1 MGDAFIAQCLSDI
14 RSIPVRDFN
23 ECADV
28 LLQAL
33 RRFDPNV
40 LGTIRGADLLWERAA
55 ELKIAPQGGCSANQS
70 CRLMAT
76 QDGYIAVNLA
86 RPEDW
91 TLLPAW
97 LEADVNNWSQL
108 SAQVAQRSSALLL
121 ERGRLMGLAVATP
134 NEAIA
139 PDPVDALSDLNAH
152 IVTSPLVVDMSALW
166 AGPLCSHLLQG
177 CGYQVIKVES
187 VQRPDGAREGSPK
200 HFYAL
205 HEGKEC
211 RRFDFRD
218 PTDLRRL
225 RMLLASADV
234 VIEGSRPRALRAL
247 ELDRESIMTGAGS
260 VAAASHLWLSLTAY
274 GRTSPFGDWVGF
286 GDDVAIAAGA
296 FDATQANAPA
306 FIADAIADP
315 LTGLLAAW
323 LILQLRR
330 RRMSGLIDFSLFRAA
345 NFCVNW
351 LQDSGGALVSP
362 TREPTLRC

>member
-1 MGDAFIAQCLSDI
+1 M
-14 RSIPVRDFN
+14 
-23 ECADV
+23 

-33 RRFDPNV
+33 RRFHPNV
-40 LGTIRGADLLWERAA
+40 LTTIRGADLLWERAA

-70 CRLMAT
+70 CRLMPT
-76 QDGYIAVNLA
+76 KDGYIAVNLA

-97 LEADVNNWSQL
+97 LEAGVNNWSQL
-108 SAQVAQRSSALLL
+108 SAQVLQRSSALLL

-134 NEAIA
+134 NEAMA
-139 PDPVDALSDLNAH
+139 SDAVDALSDLNAH
-152 IVTSPLVVDMSALW
+152 SAASSLVVDMSALW
-166 AGPLCSHLLQG
+166 AGPLCSHLLQC
-177 CGYQVIKVES
+177 CGFQVIKVES

-200 HFYAL
+200 HFHAL

-211 RRFDFRD
+211 QRFDFRD

-247 ELDRESIMTGAGS
+247 ALDRESIMTAAGS

-274 GRTSPFGDWVGF
+274 GRASPFGDWVGF

-315 LTGLLAAW
+315 LTGLVAAW
-323 LILQLRR
+323 LILELRR
-330 RRMSGLIDFSLFRAA
+330 RGMSGLIDFSLFRAA

-351 LQDSGGALVSP
+351 VQDSGGALASP

>member
-1 MGDAFIAQCLSDI
+1 M
-14 RSIPVRDFN
+14 
-23 ECADV
+23 

-33 RRFDPNV
+33 RRFHPNV
-40 LGTIRGADLLWERAA
+40 LATIRGADLLWERAA
-55 ELKIAPQGGCSANQS
+55 ELKIVPQGGCSANQS
-70 CRLMAT
+70 CRLMPT

-97 LEADVNNWSQL
+97 LEADVTSWSQL

-121 ERGRLMGLAVATP
+121 GRGRLMGLAVATP

-139 PDPVDALSDLNAH
+139 SDAVDALSDLNANSA
-152 IVTSPLVVDMSALW
+152 TSPLVVDMSALW
-166 AGPLCSHLLQG
+166 AGPLCSHLLQR
-177 CGYQVIKVES
+177 CGFQVIKVES

-200 HFYAL
+200 HFHAL

-218 PTDLRRL
+218 PTDLHRL
-225 RMLLASADV
+225 RALLASADV

-247 ELDRESIMTGAGS
+247 ALDRESVVTAAGS
-260 VAAASHLWLSLTAY
+260 VAAASQLWLSLTAY
-274 GRTSPFGDWVGF
+274 GRGSPFGDWVGF

-296 FDATQANAPA
+296 FDPTQADAPA

-315 LTGLLAAW
+315 LTGLLVAW
-323 LILQLRR
+323 LTLELRR
-330 RRMSGLIDFSLFRAA
+330 RRMSGLMDFSLFRAA
-345 NFCVNW
+345 NFCVKWVQN
-351 LQDSGGALVSP
+351 SGGALASP
-362 TREPTLRC
+362 IRQPTLRC